1 MSSTRYKDAV
11 SILPRREQRHS
22 NKINYLMASLD
33 MNKSDVYLR
42 GVEDLYIKV
51 KELKLNQDETS

>member
-1 MSSTRYKDAV
+1 
-11 SILPRREQRHS
+11 
-22 NKINYLMASLD
+22 MASLD